1 MESELNVLFVVMSFF
16 FFFSNFP
23 MTGEKGLLSLT
34 TYRWYFCMH
43 ITGSS
48 AVFHMVLDMT

>member
-1 MESELNVLFVVMSFF
+1 MESELNVLFVVMS